1 MKKYGIIIFV
11 IITSVAFASSYSED
25 LELLA
30 KSRSGISPDMQATKD
45 RLDAEAQ
52 ERQAKLAEMK
62 AEIDREAEAARK
74 VLAAKPDAKLGMS
87 KTQVENHSNW
97 GKPEYKNRTITR
109 QGVFEQWVYG
119 EGQYLYFENGKLT
132 AIQQ

>member
-30 KSRSGISPDMQATKD
+30 NSRSGISPDMQATKD

-52 ERQAKLAEMK
+52 ERQAKLTEMK
-62 AEIDREAEAARK
+62 AEIEREAEAARK
-74 VLAAKPDAKLGMS
+74 VLAAKPDAKIGMS
-87 KTQVENHSNW
+87 KNQVENHSNW
-97 GKPEYKNRTITR
+97 GRLEYKNRTVTR
-109 QGVFEQWVYG
+109 HGVFEQWVYG
-119 EGQYLYFENGKLT
+119 AGQYLYFENGKLT